1 MLRRSLPILFAAFNR
16 NSHKANIESLRDLL
30 KETRA
35 LEESAS
41 MMRINMLERALPG
54 NELSLPS
61 IEGMVDSSEST
72 EYKMRNFLN
81 ALDVINCESSSYGVS
96 FGALEQAV
104 LQASKGRP
112 SLEVYVED
120 IVSSRT
126 LFMRIVE
133 KGRQH
138 HNAVIQ
144 SAESLIGQRVSW
156 AVRMQLMMYISSAKA
171 HESEDDA
178 VFINNTNHWQLPIDA
193 YELFLVHS
201 LAEIS
206 VDVSRAFEHQ
216 LESEKSA
223 RVLARTLFTK
233 IQVFIDAV
241 VLNDL

>member
-16 NSHKANIESLRDLL
+16 NSHKANIESLRDFL

-171 HESEDDA
+171 HESEDEDA
-178 VFINNTNHWQLPIDA
+178 GFIQNHWQLPIDA

-206 VDVSRAFEHQ
+206 IDVNRAFEHQ